1 MENLVE
7 NKKDTK
13 LIFNMGVAR
22 NLLRRGC
29 VICDLK
35 PDKENKEKT
44 VVVFKCDDHF
54 WSEFEKINKE
64 IAESNEVQ

>member
-1 MENLVE
+1 
-7 NKKDTK
+7 
-13 LIFNMGVAR
+13 MGVAR